1 MTSIKHN
8 KIDLEQAKAKRQHII
23 KSVKKNQKKNLTG
36 FKLDEV

>member
-23 KSVKKNQKKNLTG
+23 KNVKKKQKKKPDG
-36 FKLDEV
+36 V